1 VLTQS
6 DWLAIAGIAVSP
18 LTAIIGFMF
27 GYAAKRPKLRLS
39 GMGTG
44 SKPVGKRDLMLT
56 SVTLYNE
63 PRFFGLPVSRE
74 AAEITEARLYD
85 FELRELVGHQLLWND
100 NATDAL
106 SPRTTIPSGRQ
117 ATLYV
122 FAKDRYA
129 DEFFVYHASSLSAD
143 PPRSP
148 ARYTEKK
155 KPFALW
161 LRDVNGR
168 QFKFPLQARNTDQ
181 SVHIHSHISWWLRL
195 RLYCSPDGVDTF
207 ESEW

>member
-1 VLTQS
+1 LLTQS
-6 DWLAIAGIAVSP
+6 DWLAVAGIAASP

-39 GMGTG
+39 GTG
-44 SKPVGKRDLMLT
+44 SGSRPIGSRDLMLT
-56 SVTLYNE
+56 SVQLYNE
-63 PRFFGLPVSRE
+63 PRFCGLPVARE
-74 AAEITEARLYD
+74 AAEMTEARLYD
-85 FELRELVGHQLLWND
+85 FELRELVGHQLMW
-100 NATDAL
+100 AVAGTDTL
-106 SPRTTIPSGRQ
+106 SPRTTVQSGRQ
-117 ATLYV
+117 ATLYI

-129 DEFFVYHASSLSAD
+129 DEFFAYHSSSLSTD

-168 QFKFPLQARNTDQ
+168 QYKFPLQVRNTDQ
-181 SVHIHSHISWWLRL
+181 SVHVHSNIGWWHRL
-195 RLYCSPDGVDTF
+195 RLHFYRP
-207 ESEW
+207 